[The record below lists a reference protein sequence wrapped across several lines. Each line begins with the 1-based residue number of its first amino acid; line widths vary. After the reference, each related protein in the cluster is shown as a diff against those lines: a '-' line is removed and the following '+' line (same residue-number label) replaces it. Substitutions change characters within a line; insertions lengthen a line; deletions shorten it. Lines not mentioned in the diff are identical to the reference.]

1 MLWSAWQ
8 ARQSVCAWSRV
19 LAFPNKT
26 TAAQITAAR
35 VTRSAN
41 PRRKLKPP
49 KACFRSGEILLD
61 LKNPAHPGTSKAQLL
76 SAASDILP
84 SSFSGGMAMAD
95 LPVRLVHHARVLKV
109 SYKYEKTPIRGFTS
123 VTRITKTM

>member
-1 MLWSAWQ
+1 MLWSEWH

-19 LAFPNKT
+19 FAFPSKT
-26 TAAQITAAR
+26 TNAQIAAAR
-35 VTRSAN
+35 AN

-49 KACFRSGEILLD
+49 KTCFLSGEILRD
-61 LKNPAHPGTSKAQLL
+61 LKNPAHPGTSKEQLL

-84 SSFSGGMAMAD
+84 SSFSGGMAMAG
-95 LPVRLVHHARVLKV
+95 LPIRLVHRARVLKV

-123 VTRITKTM
+123 VTRITRTM